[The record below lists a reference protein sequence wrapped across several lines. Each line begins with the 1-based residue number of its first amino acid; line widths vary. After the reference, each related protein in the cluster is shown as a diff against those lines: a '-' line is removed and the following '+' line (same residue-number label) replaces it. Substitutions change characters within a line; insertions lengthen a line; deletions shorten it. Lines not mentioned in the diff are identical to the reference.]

1 MGTVFFEGASE
12 LATLT
17 NTFTVA
23 GVPTDPT
30 TITLLVTDPTGTSNT
45 YTFAGGQITRTSAGV
60 YTKDIPCTL
69 AGTWTYK
76 WTGTSAASDISAGT
90 WEVQETALGRLY
102 CTVEMLKSRFKDTR
116 TVDDLE
122 YHSACFT
129 ASRAIEQYCGRV
141 FYRTASQARSF
152 NPTDEYCLELPAFSD
167 LVSVSTFKTDNSG
180 DGVYE
185 TTWAASDYQLLTADG
200 SPNVDIGPEQRP
212 YTNVRALA
220 RTFPMVYSP
229 TARNDRIEITGVWGW
244 PAVPWSIK
252 QAAAIV
258 AAETFKLKDAPGMA
272 VQGYEDF
279 EISALS
285 GELRRQFARFASP
298 YRKRIPGFA

>member
-17 NTFTVA
+17 NTFSVG

-45 YTFAGGQITRTSAGV
+45 YTFAGGQITRTSAGI

-76 WTGTSAASDISAGT
+76 WTGTSAASDVSAGT
-90 WEVQETALGRLY
+90 WEVQETLLGRLY
-102 CTVEMLKSRFKDTR
+102 CTVETLKSRFKDTR

-122 YHSACFT
+122 YHDACFA
-129 ASRAIEQYCGRV
+129 ASRIVENHCKRV
-141 FYRTASQARSF
+141 FYRTASQTRTL
-152 NPTDEYCLELPAFSD
+152 NVDEEYCLTLPAFCD
-167 LVSVSTFKTDNSG
+167 LISVSTLKTDNSG

-185 TTWAASDYQLLTADG
+185 TTWAASDYQLLCADDT
-200 SPNVDIGPEQRP
+200 PNTDIGPEQRP
-212 YTNVRALA
+212 YVKIRALA
-220 RTFPMVYSP
+220 RTFPLVYSP

-244 PAVPWSIK
+244 PAVPRSIK
-252 QAAAIV
+252 SATAV
-258 AAETFKLKDAPGMA
+258 LAAEIFKFKDAPGMA

-279 EISALS
+279 EITASADA
-285 GELRRQFARFASP
+285 RRRFARDTTP
-298 YRKRIPGFA
+298 YRKRIDGFA